1 MKRKIRMGMVGGG
14 QGSFIGA
21 VHRIAAN
28 LDGQIELVCGCFS
41 SRPENSLATGQ
52 SLFLPDNRIYA
63 SYQEMIEKEAAL
75 PEGERMDFVSI
86 VTPNHVHFGPAMM
99 ALEHGFHVV
108 LDKPM
113 TYTLD
118 EAKQLR
124 DKVKETGKLF
134 MLTHTYTAYPMVK
147 EARERVRRGDLGKI
161 RRIYVEYP
169 QGWLYNDCAD
179 VNKQAAWRVDPGRSG
194 KAGCMGDIG
203 THAFNLAE
211 YITGLKAV
219 ELCGELNTFVPD
231 RLLDDDGAA
240 LIRYEGGAK
249 GVLTASQI
257 AVGVENGLNIRVYG
271 EKGGLEWRQEEPNTM
286 VMRWPDRPAE
296 IVRTSNG
303 YMSGIAAH
311 NSRTPGGHPEGYI
324 EAFANLYWNFALAF
338 LFSVAVSVQTFAV
351 LQPLFSCGF
360 SPRCLYASRMNGA
373 KSVSEELNTVV
384 PLLSTA
390 PGLIVTMLPDSTT
403 ALQTDGALALSVA
416 CKFTFCF
423 R

>member
-63 SYQEMIEKEAAL
+63 SYQEMIEKEATL

-147 EARERVRRGDLGKI
+147 EARERVRKGDLGKI

-179 VNKQAAWRVDPGRSG
+179 VNKQAAWRVDPNRSG

-231 RLLDDDGAA
+231 RLLDDD
-240 LIRYEGGAK
+240 
-249 GVLTASQI
+249 
-257 AVGVENGLNIRVYG
+257 GLNIRVYG

-324 EAFANLYWNFALAF
+324 EAFANLYRNFALALQSILAGEEPAPETLDF
-338 LFSVAVSVQTFAV
+338 PSAEDGVRGMRFIETIVAT
-351 LQPLFSCGF
+351 G
-360 SPRCLYASRMNGA
+360 
-373 KSVSEELNTVV
+373 
-384 PLLSTA
+384 STENKW
-390 PGLIVTMLPDSTT
+390 IKIID
-403 ALQTDGALALSVA
+403 
-416 CKFTFCF
+416 
-423 R
+423 